1 MSGRQ
6 VAGLKILF
14 GKQYDK
20 WYWIQEQL
28 SYTTPVYIAEKIADL
43 VKRLY
48 KIENTVLNNK
58 IKVWDMF
65 AGLGVDSVCLGLEGF
80 EVHGTELSSEIYEL
94 FKNNIKS
101 FGCSIIPYHS
111 DCLKKLSEIGE
122 SSFGENNDIGISKFG
137 FDIVYFDPPWGESFN
152 SNKLF
157 DFTEVTL
164 SNGIF
169 IIDLL
174 KEIYTKY
181 TQNIVIKSPLK
192 CNTFENLDFI
202 KIKRIIIFRKH
213 HLKFI
218 FTQSNR
224 N

>member
-14 GKQYDK
+14 GQHYDK
-20 WYWIQEQL
+20 WSWKQEQL

-48 KIENTVLNNK
+48 KAKKEDPNSK

-65 AGLGVDSVCLGLEGF
+65 AGLGVDSVCLGLEDF
-80 EVHGTELSSEIYEL
+80 EVHGTELFEDIYEL
-94 FKNNIKS
+94 LEKNIKS
-101 FGCSIIPYHS
+101 FGLEDKIKPYHS
-111 DCLKKLSEIGE
+111 DCLEKLSEIN
-122 SSFGENNDIGISKFG
+122 SSFRGNNDNEKLKFEY
-137 FDIVYFDPPWGESFN
+137 DIIYFDPPWGESFN
-152 SNKLF
+152 GNKLF
-157 DFTEVTL
+157 DFDEVTL

-174 KEIYTKY
+174 REIYTNY

-202 KIKRIIIFRKH
+202 KIKRVVIFRKH

-218 FTQSNR
+218 FT
-224 N
+224 